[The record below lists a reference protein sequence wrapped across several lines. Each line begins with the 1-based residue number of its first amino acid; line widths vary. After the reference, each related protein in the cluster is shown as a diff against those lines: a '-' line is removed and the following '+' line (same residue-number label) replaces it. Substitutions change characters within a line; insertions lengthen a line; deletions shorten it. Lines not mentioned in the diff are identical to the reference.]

1 MQMNWVI
8 SEQRFTNKAE
18 LDRNVRS
25 FLFKR
30 KAALSVGTL
39 KVLKVVWRHAVK
51 YPGVSF
57 MKKQTIAEKTGLS
70 PRTVTRA
77 LNKLAAEGLIE
88 KVSTKKPNGRQ
99 GVNLIVFLPQA
110 DLFLPDDVTPSV
122 TPDVT
127 PQPSQETPSN
137 KSSIEKNKTETKGKQ
152 RKASVRNI
160 DCIDHSYLPSFIPVP
175 FINVTKPFLNP
186 EEVLRAWR
194 TAESAY
200 RIAALKWP
208 VEEYIQIISET
219 FKRAVF
225 AFKNGMVRKDLYSY
239 FYGGLVQGF
248 KEMVRKEVLED
259 RQTIYYNWLEE

>member
-1 MQMNWVI
+1 MQMNWVT

-18 LDRNVRS
+18 LDRHVRS

-30 KAALSVGTL
+30 KAALSEGTL
-39 KVLKVVWRHAVK
+39 KVLKMVWRHAIK

-57 MKKQTIAEKTGLS
+57 MKKQTIADKTGLS
-70 PRTVTRA
+70 TRTVTRA
-77 LNKLAAEGLIE
+77 LNKLADEVLIK

-127 PQPSQETPSN
+127 PQL
-137 KSSIEKNKTETKGKQ
+137 SSDTSCDKPPMEESSMETKEKQ
-152 RKASVRNI
+152 RKASYRNI
-160 DCIDHSYLPSFIPVP
+160 DCIDHSYLPSFIPIP
-175 FINVTKPFLNP
+175 FINGTKPFLNP

-194 TAESAY
+194 TVENAF
-200 RIAALKWP
+200 RTTALKWP
-208 VEEYIQIISET
+208 VEEYIQTILAT

-225 AFKNGMVRKDLYSY
+225 ARKHEMVKKDLFSY

-248 KEMVRKEVLED
+248 KELVRKEVSED
-259 RQTIYYNWLEE
+259 RQTLYYNWLEE